1 MCILSSRPFSF
12 CKDVRPSNVRE
23 TDGRD
28 KQEMYGHLN
37 CKECG
42 QRFSSPINSRP
53 YFEPGRDGD

>member
-1 MCILSSRPFSF
+1 MR
-12 CKDVRPSNVRE
+12 
-23 TDGRD
+23 RD

-53 YFEPGRDGD
+53 YFESGRDGD